1 MGVNDAE
8 AKVIEADPDFI
19 ERIAKT
25 HAQEEPNQK

>member
-1 MGVNDAE
+1 MRRRWMDVNDAE

-25 HAQEEPNQK
+25 A